1 MQATTNDPFAAVFQ
15 RIIEYLPSLLAGAV
29 LLLAGLVL
37 GWIVKRV
44 VVQIAMLLRLERLLK
59 SFRWG
64 ADFSKADVRYA
75 LFDTVGNVAYF
86 LTFLVFLNAA
96 LAAMQ
101 LTVLS
106 NLIERGVLIVP
117 RLVVS
122 LLIVGIGWMIA
133 GAVAAS
139 IRKGLRREDVP
150 RSTLIA
156 RFSKAVIVLFFT
168 AMALAELDIAREIV
182 IIGFAVIMV
191 TLGVLAVVLTGFGGK
206 DLVRKTLARL
216 DQE

>member
-1 MQATTNDPFAAVFQ
+1 MQTTTNDPFAAMFQ
-15 RIIEYLPSLLAGAV
+15 RIIEYLPSLFAGVV
-29 LLLAGLVL
+29 LILVGLIL

-44 VVQIAMLLRLERLLK
+44 IVQVAMLLRLERLLK

-75 LFDTVGNVAYF
+75 LFDWIGNLAF
-86 LTFLVFLNAA
+86 LLMFLVFLNAA

-106 NLIERGVLIVP
+106 SLIERSVLIVP
-117 RLVVS
+117 RLIVS

-133 GAVAAS
+133 GAVAAA

-150 RSTLIA
+150 RATLIA
-156 RFSKAVIVLFFT
+156 RFSKVVIVLFFT
-168 AMALAELDIAREIV
+168 AMALAELNVAREIV
-182 IIGFAVIMV
+182 VIGFAVIMV
-191 TLGVLAVVLTGFGGK
+191 TLGALAVVLASFGGR
-206 DLVRKTLARL
+206 DLVSKTLEKFDR
-216 DQE
+216 E